1 MRQLRS
7 ILFFI
12 FQIVWT
18 IPYAIVCFIS
28 FPFLS
33 RVRRYWVAAGWCKVV
48 IWVGDKLCGMRYRV
62 IGWENLPETP
72 AVLLS
77 KHQSAWE
84 TVALPALMPRPLC
97 FVFKRELLY
106 VPFFGWALGLLSMI
120 HINRSKGTDAFQ
132 SVVAQGRERLAE
144 GSWIIMF
151 PEGTRTKTGSRNKYK
166 SGGARLAV
174 ATSAPVVPIAHNAGR
189 VWPRNSFVKYPGEV
203 IVSIGPV
210 IETAGR
216 TAEAVNADVA
226 EWIEREMVRIDPSAY
241 TAKAAKAAPHSSDA
255 SGSSDKPDTTPRT

>member
-1 MRQLRS
+1 MLQLRS

-18 IPYAIVCFIS
+18 IPYAIACILS

-33 RVRRYWVAAGWCKVV
+33 RVQRYWFAVGWCKVV
-48 IWVGDKLCGMRYRV
+48 IRVGDKLCGMRYRV

-72 AVLLS
+72 AIILS

-97 FVFKRELLY
+97 YVFKRELLF

-120 HINRSKGTDAFQ
+120 HIDRRKGTDAFA
-132 SVVAQGRERLAE
+132 SVVRQGRERLSE

-166 SGGARLAV
+166 SGGARLA
-174 ATSAPVVPIAHNAGR
+174 ATTGAPVVPIAHNAGR
-189 VWPRNSFVKYPGEV
+189 VWPRNSFMKYPGEV

-210 IETAGR
+210 IQTEGR

-226 EWIEREMVRIDPSAY
+226 EWIEREMIRIDPAAY
-241 TAKAAKAAPHSSDA
+241 TSKPRTGASNTTDA
-255 SGSSDKPDTTPRT
+255 TPRT

>member
-1 MRQLRS
+1 MLQLRS

-12 FQIVWT
+12 FLIVWT
-18 IPYAIVCFIS
+18 IPYAIACILS
-28 FPFLS
+28 FPILS
-33 RVRRYWVAAGWCKVV
+33 RVKRYWFAAGWCKVV
-48 IWVGDKLCGMRYRV
+48 IRVGSMLCGMRYRV
-62 IGWENLPETP
+62 IGWENLPDRP
-72 AVLLS
+72 AILLS

-166 SGGARLAV
+166 SGGARLA
-174 ATSAPVVPIAHNAGR
+174 ATTGAPVVPIAHNAGR
-189 VWPRNSFVKYPGEV
+189 VWPRNSFKKYPGEV
-203 IVSIGPV
+203 IVSIGPL
-210 IETAGR
+210 IETEGR

-226 EWIEREMVRIDPSAY
+226 EWIEREMIRIDPDAY
-241 TAKAAKAAPHSSDA
+241 TSKPRTNV
-255 SGSSDKPDTTPRT
+255 SGSSSSDDRPDASPRT